1 LFDITPL
8 KQTVSKYVDFAQLKK
23 KASSLEQEKQ
33 QGHSSSSSNNNNTNR
48 RPRLIVTCTDIQRSE
63 PVVFDNNY
71 VDIDIDHITACIGFP
86 FYGIG
91 WTQKNGKYLWD
102 GSLLSNT
109 PLVEVIDSS
118 PVLDKRVYVINLFPR
133 YQEELPNNMLEA
145 WYRARD
151 IVYTDKTHS
160 NVRTSEIIS
169 RHLSLLK
176 DMYDV
181 IHARDQ
187 YGSVINNNNNII
199 ITGKIS

>member
-1 LFDITPL
+1 
-8 KQTVSKYVDFAQLKK
+8 
-23 KASSLEQEKQ
+23 
-33 QGHSSSSSNNNNTNR
+33 
-48 RPRLIVTCTDIQRSE
+48 
-63 PVVFDNNY
+63 
-71 VDIDIDHITACIGFP
+71 
-86 FYGIG
+86 
-91 WTQKNGKYLWD
+91 
-102 GSLLSNT
+102 
-109 PLVEVIDSS
+109 
-118 PVLDKRVYVINLFPR
+118 
-133 YQEELPNNMLEA
+133 MLEA